1 MAKTIAFLILLVAVA
16 GVILARQGTSTAAG
30 DDAKAAVA
38 GEQPAGPE
46 ALATFAGGCFWC
58 MEGPFE
64 KLDGVSAVVSG
75 YTGGTVENPTYEQ
88 VSAGTTG
95 HVEAVQV
102 HYDPTKT
109 KYEDLLQIFWDEI
122 DPTDDGGQFADRGS
136 QYRTAILFHDEAQ
149 RQAAEASKGA
159 LAQSGRF
166 EKPIVTQ
173 IIAYERFYP
182 AEDYHQDYH
191 AKNPIRYK
199 MYRSGSGRDRFLEEH
214 RAPTPAS
221 TGDPSSWKK
230 PSDAELKAKLTELQY
245 EVTQNEGTEK
255 PFDNEFWDNKQPG
268 IYVDVAT
275 GEPLFSSRDKYDSGT
290 GWPSFTK
297 PIDPARVAEETDYK
311 LFLPRTEVRSASG
324 DSHLGH
330 VFEDGPQP
338 TGLRYCINSASMR
351 FIPLERMEAEGY
363 GKWID
368 AVKAPATN

>member
-1 MAKTIAFLILLVAVA
+1 MARTIAFVILLVAAA
-16 GVILARQGTSTAAG
+16 GVLLAQRGTGTAA
-30 DDAKAAVA
+30 DDAKPAPAA
-38 GEQPAGPE
+38 GRPE

-88 VSAGTTG
+88 VSSGTTG
-95 HVEAVQV
+95 HIEAVQV
-102 HYDPTKT
+102 HYDPTRT
-109 KYEDLLQIFWDEI
+109 KYEELLRIFWDEI

-136 QYRTAILFHDEAQ
+136 QYRTAILVHDETQ
-149 RQAAEASKGA
+149 RQAAEASKAA
-159 LAQSGRF
+159 LAESGRF

-173 IIAYERFYP
+173 IITYERFYP

-199 MYRSGSGRDRFLEEH
+199 TYRSGSGRDRFLEEH
-214 RAPTPAS
+214 RAPTPAP

-230 PSDAELKAKLTELQY
+230 PSDAELKSKLTELQY
-245 EVTQNEGTEK
+245 EVTQREGTER
-255 PFDNEFWDNKQPG
+255 PFDNEYWDDKRPG
-268 IYVDVAT
+268 IYVDVVT
-275 GEPLFSSRDKYDSGT
+275 GEPLFSSRDKFDSGT

-297 PIDPARVAEETDYK
+297 PIDPARIAEESDYK
-311 LFLPRTEVRSASG
+311 LFLPRTEVRSAGG

-338 TGLRYCINSASMR
+338 TGLRYCINSAALR

-363 GKWID
+363 GAWLD
-368 AVKAPATN
+368 AVKGTAAE

>member
-1 MAKTIAFLILLVAVA
+1 MARTIGIIAALVALV
-16 GVILARQGTSTAAG
+16 GLVLMQQSPGSAA
-30 DDAKAAVA
+30 DEAKPAATP
-38 GEQPAGPE
+38 GQPE

-75 YTGGTVENPTYEQ
+75 YTGGRVENPTYEE
-88 VSAGTTG
+88 VSSGTTG

-149 RQAAEASKGA
+149 RKVAEASKEA
-159 LAQSGRF
+159 LAKSGRF
-166 EKPIVTQ
+166 DGPIVTQ

-191 AKNPIRYK
+191 EKNPIRYK
-199 MYRSGSGRDRFLEEH
+199 LYRSGSGRDRFLEEH
-214 RAPTPAS
+214 RAPTTPKPDD
-221 TGDPSSWKK
+221 TSWKK
-230 PSDAELKAKLTELQY
+230 PSDAEIEAKLSDLQY
-245 EVTQNEGTEK
+245 EVTQNEGTERA
-255 PFDNEFWDNKQPG
+255 FENEYWNNEKPG
-268 IYVDVAT
+268 IYVDVVT
-275 GEPLFSSRDKYDSGT
+275 GEPLFSSRDKFDSGT

-297 PIDPARVAEETDYK
+297 PIDPARVAEESDYK
-311 LFLPRTEVRSASG
+311 LFLPRTEVRSKTG

-330 VFEDGPQP
+330 VFDDGPQP
-338 TGLRYCINSASMR
+338 TGLRYCINSASLR
-351 FIPLERMEAEGY
+351 FIPLERMGAEGY
-363 GKWID
+363 GAWVG
-368 AVKAPATN
+368 AVQTPPAP